1 MKTAGMKASKVMPAL
16 HYHQDENG
24 ELDAMLCT
32 HVDDLL
38 FAPKPRGAKG
48 IQEIHGKV
56 SVGRAEEGSFRYCG
70 RRFTQHDDFTIEI
83 ELRRTPE
90 ESSQS

>member
-16 HYHQDENG
+16 YYHPDEKG

-38 FAPKPRGAKG
+38 FAHKPSGAKV
-48 IQEIHGKV
+48 IQ
-56 SVGRAEEGSFRYCG
+56 GSLG
-70 RRFTQHDDFTIEI
+70 
-83 ELRRTPE
+83 
-90 ESSQS
+90 SSQSGRLKKEVSGIVDDVLPSTMTSQ